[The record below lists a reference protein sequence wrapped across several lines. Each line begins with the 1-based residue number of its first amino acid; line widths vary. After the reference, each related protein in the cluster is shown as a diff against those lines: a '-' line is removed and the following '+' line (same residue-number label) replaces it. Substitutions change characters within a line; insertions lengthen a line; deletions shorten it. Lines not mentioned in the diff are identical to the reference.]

1 MAKKP
6 APTSVTVTYDLH
18 GLPTAQ
24 HKAGLAGLL
33 LQIAHMNGEG
43 KSPKPAAV
51 PTVISQTATQAV
63 IEFTA
68 DSVQSLFDDL
78 YAATREVLRVKSKWA
93 NAKEAKPPEEIE
105 EEVEEKL
112 PNGTVRTKK
121 VKVKYHF
128 YEQVQPSGHVLRQ
141 HIASGPDMWLKLWR
155 DMLWKIPRGNP
166 QSRKPFEERADG
178 KSCNEAA
185 RVWADLI
192 KAHLALA
199 KNEFHTDALNG
210 SLWLGAQAANA
221 EGVPFEGRV
230 EQTLLLHFWPLVA
243 QVYIPEVVNPDGEK
257 EKAGFVLAIPE
268 VADLEDFLSQYRLML
283 SALSDKARG
292 FRPAE
297 AIIDMPAEGA
307 LSFLEHLARL
317 AAARQTDIDY
327 NSLAFSVGSVE
338 FLHLDKVGNN
348 TKTLSSG
355 RVAPRPGLLAGYYAI
370 VGKPGH
376 PPTYRD
382 PLFRRALMLA
392 LLNGEPWF
400 RPFGRLF
407 ADWDVSFFIPTD
419 TPPRNLSRFW
429 VDVRKK
435 LHEVQRNM
443 QSTSGPDGAPDTND
457 VIATTVSRFVQRYL
471 DLRIQKDKPEWDFG
485 KFRKEKRTPPEAAE
499 ARRKLAE
506 RLFLE
511 LRSRRD
517 QAFVDHFTNTF
528 FSVPQYFGQKPLPR
542 MFELVTTALL
552 TETDTV
558 KTLTLMALSANS
570 WIPAPTKETAQ

>member
-6 APTSVTVTYDLH
+6 TPSSVTVTYDLH
-18 GLPTAQ
+18 ALPTAQ

-43 KSPKPAAV
+43 KSPRPAAV
-51 PTVISQTATQAV
+51 PKVIAQTATHAV
-63 IEFTA
+63 VEFTA
-68 DSVQSLFDDL
+68 EAVQCLFDDL
-78 YAATREVLRVKSKWA
+78 YAATREMVRVKSKWA

-105 EEVEEKL
+105 EEVDEKL
-112 PNGTVRTKK
+112 PDGTARTKK
-121 VKVKYHF
+121 VKVKYYF
-128 YEQVQPSGHVLRQ
+128 YEQVQPSGHLLRQ
-141 HIASGPDMWLKLWR
+141 YIANGPDLWLKLWR
-155 DMLWKIPRGNP
+155 DMLWRIPRGNP

-178 KSCNEAA
+178 KPCREASS
-185 RVWADLI
+185 VWADLI
-192 KAHLALA
+192 KAHSALA
-199 KNEFHTDALNG
+199 KDEFHTSALNG
-210 SLWLGAQAANA
+210 SLWLGAQAVNA

-243 QVYIPEVVNPDGEK
+243 QVYIPEVVTPDGEK
-257 EKAGFVLAIPE
+257 KPAGFVLAIPE
-268 VADLEDFLSQYRLML
+268 VADLEDFLSQYRVML
-283 SALSDKARG
+283 SALSGKSRG
-292 FRPAE
+292 YRPAE

-307 LSFLEHLARL
+307 LSFLEHLGRL
-317 AAARQTDIDY
+317 AAASQTDIDY
-327 NSLAFSVGSVE
+327 SSLAFSVGSVE
-338 FLHLDKVGNN
+338 FLHLDKKNNN
-348 TKTLSSG
+348 TKTLSAG

-376 PPTYRD
+376 LPAYGN
-382 PLFRRALMLA
+382 PLFRRGLMLA
-392 LLNGEPWF
+392 LLNCEPWF

-443 QSTSGPDGAPDTND
+443 QTTPSPDKSPDTND

-517 QAFVDHFTNTF
+517 QAFIDYFTNTF

-542 MFELVTTALL
+542 MFELITTALL
-552 TETDTV
+552 TDTDTV

-570 WIPAPTKETAQ
+570 WIPSPTKETAQ